1 MSDFETTGK
10 QKRVALCVGGGIA
23 AYKAVEVLRGLQ
35 KADCKV
41 LVAMTAHATEFVQ
54 PLTFRA
60 LTGEYVLVDDYEKE
74 NPDPIA
80 HINFAQNT
88 DLFLVAPATAN
99 LIAKFANG
107 ISDDFVSTAYL
118 ATDAP
123 VLIAPAMNTNMLL
136 HRATQR
142 NLETLKND
150 GVLFVE
156 PGAGEMAC
164 KTVGPGRL
172 SEPTQIV
179 EAALRILR
187 TSNQKSE
194 TLNLDLQGEKIL
206 ITVGATREEIDPVRF
221 ISNYSTGK
229 MGFAI
234 AAAAS
239 ARGAAVTV
247 VAGVTNAAAPPGVRV
262 ATAVSASE
270 MHQAV
275 LRELEN
281 ATVFV
286 GTAAVADY
294 RPKQREP
301 QKIKKN
307 ADSYVLELEKNADIL
322 ADVANKRHK
331 NLLVVGFAAETTNVL
346 EHARRKLIEK
356 NLDLIVAN
364 DVSQTDSGFGAD
376 TNRISVWQ
384 RGESEPREFPLLS
397 KNQVANEI
405 LNLIREARKSLA
417 AK

>member
-397 KNQVANEI
+397 KNQAANEI